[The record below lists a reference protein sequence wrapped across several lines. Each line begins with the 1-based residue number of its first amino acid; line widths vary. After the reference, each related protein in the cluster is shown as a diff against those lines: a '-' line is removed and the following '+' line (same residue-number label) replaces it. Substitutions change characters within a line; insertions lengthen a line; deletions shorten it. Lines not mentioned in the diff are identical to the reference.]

1 MTVRTQLILPRWSP
15 RPEQTEGEA
24 DETYGEREREAE
36 ARLLAVRPEQVRL
49 EPQQGLTVVEVPTLN
64 DAYARA
70 SMRLEPL
77 PTYLGHTAALP
88 QILEPDRSVGR
99 VVRTDQRDYLIA
111 AWRCE
116 VFRAGGS
123 IGADER
129 SGRGGCGS
137 RTGGAGGRASGC

>member
-70 SMRLEPL
+70 SMRLEPRRR
-77 PTYLGHTAALP
+77 THAGNVF
-88 QILEPDRSVGR
+88 LEAFWWSDPRPGPPRFSLPDRPQLLLRLDEIRHAV
-99 VVRTDQRDYLIA
+99 DL
-111 AWRCE
+111 
-116 VFRAGGS
+116 GS
-123 IGADER
+123 WTCP
-129 SGRGGCGS
+129 SS
-137 RTGGAGGRASGC
+137 P